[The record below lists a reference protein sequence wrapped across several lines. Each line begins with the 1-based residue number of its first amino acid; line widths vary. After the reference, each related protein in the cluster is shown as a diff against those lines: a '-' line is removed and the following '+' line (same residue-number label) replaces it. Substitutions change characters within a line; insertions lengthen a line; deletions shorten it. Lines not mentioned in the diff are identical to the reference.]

1 MIMIVITITYI
12 YIYMH
17 YSFEGDLDWCLNISI
32 DFKHD
37 FDGCIWMLFFPR
49 DVLKSYF
56 TVMLFDF
63 CCGCKLYF
71 IILHSCFSF
80 CWRGPIFFGG
90 PTSHFFHTPQSC
102 FLHSWELGWNFSEPW
117 WPWLI
122 FWWCWLFIG
131 VIILFYAE
139 LGCRRNRGCAPFVCC
154 SGWFWVVDFPNWVE
168 QYIEQ
173 RN

>member
-1 MIMIVITITYI
+1 MIIITIIYVYI
-12 YIYMH
+12 SMH
-17 YSFEGDLDWCLNISI
+17 YSFEGDFDWCLNISI
-32 DFKHD
+32 DFNND
-37 FDGCIWMLFFPR
+37 FDGYYIFPGI
-49 DVLKSYF
+49 VLKSYS

-63 CCGCKLYF
+63 CCSCKLYSSYF
-71 IILHSCFSF
+71 TVFFFRFVGGDRFFWRSHLPFFSYPPVLF
-80 CWRGPIFFGG
+80 
-90 PTSHFFHTPQSC
+90 S
-102 FLHSWELGWNFSEPW
+102 SWELGWNFSEPW

>member
-1 MIMIVITITYI
+1 
-12 YIYMH
+12 MH

-102 FLHSWELGWNFSEPW
+102 FLLGNWGETSVNHGDLDWYFGDVDS
-117 WPWLI
+117 L
-122 FWWCWLFIG
+122 LG
-131 VIILFYAE
+131 SLFYFTRSWVAE
-139 LGCRRNRGCAPFVCC
+139 EIEAVLLLFVVLGG
-154 SGWFWVVDFPNWVE
+154 SGW
-168 QYIEQ
+168 
-173 RN
+173 